1 MYMYMCTIKVIMYNY
16 TIKVLFMHNSLY
28 LMDVAFDR
36 GYIGGGGLVHSHN
49 AAW

>member
-1 MYMYMCTIKVIMYNY
+1 MYIVHVYHKSSNVY

-28 LMDVAFDR
+28 LMDVTFDR
-36 GYIGGGGLVHSHN
+36 GYIGGGGLVH

>member
-1 MYMYMCTIKVIMYNY
+1 MYIVTVYHKSSNVY

-36 GYIGGGGLVHSHN
+36 GGGGLVHSHN

>member
-1 MYMYMCTIKVIMYNY
+1 MYHKSSNVY

-36 GYIGGGGLVHSHN
+36 GYIGGGGLVHSQLGELMN
-49 AAW
+49 YS